1 MFDRILSIVTHF
13 VFVFIDI
20 YVHLCIFFRKT
31 SLNKKLNF
39 REYFVSIDN
48 ENHAVCEIGDQDATS
63 DKTLLLIG
71 GIPTNPIESMSWL
84 AEQLHKIDSALR
96 IIIFNMPYYD
106 EHFSIEYSQEFAIS
120 NGESLLTQ
128 KEIDF
133 SNHKIDPKFIGK
145 KIKSVFWSE
154 CFLVVKPFLR
164 ELLWQYPEKIV
175 SCILWGSNY
184 FMKNNK
190 PIDAKSFPT
199 LANKITYPAELITY
213 NEGGSKFKDY
223 AEIVKSYGNVDQN
236 EFISLKVIIT
246 QSFQKIKYN
255 LNNLGENENL
265 LKPFYP
271 TLYQLFNL
279 SMKGCSKWTKLL
291 RKKYTTDNTRKLE
304 IKWEESLGIRQGIF
318 FWNRCYKNTYNISF
332 NSKLKWLYYQ
342 TVRGTL
348 KTNRIISK
356 FKPQIS
362 PDCTFCNLET
372 ETIIHLFWDC
382 TIVKKFIK
390 GWEKLK
396 K

>member
-1 MFDRILSIVTHF
+1 M
-13 VFVFIDI
+13 
-20 YVHLCIFFRKT
+20 
-31 SLNKKLNF
+31 
-39 REYFVSIDN
+39 
-48 ENHAVCEIGDQDATS
+48 
-63 DKTLLLIG
+63 
-71 GIPTNPIESMSWL
+71 
-84 AEQLHKIDSALR
+84 
-96 IIIFNMPYYD
+96 
-106 EHFSIEYSQEFAIS
+106 
-120 NGESLLTQ
+120 
-128 KEIDF
+128 
-133 SNHKIDPKFIGK
+133 
-145 KIKSVFWSE
+145 
-154 CFLVVKPFLR
+154 FLVVKPFLR

-390 GWEKLK
+390 DCYDHIETEYPVFHHIFTLKDFIFGLREDVCSPRNYCALYIKYFIWLQRCCKKDLSITGFKTWFLRELRIDEKNVYEKRLSFLGNIVDK
-396 K
+396 NDQYQFVYI